1 MNNLHLVFL
10 ICIVLFYSRNE
21 ILNFLN
27 NENMENIDDDDN
39 PLKSD
44 YTQLIKSTKNVG
56 FSKGDYGSFK
66 DNVKAGKNNIWDNI

>member
-39 PLKSD
+39 PLKVI
-44 YTQLIKSTKNVG
+44 TPN
-56 FSKGDYGSFK
+56 
-66 DNVKAGKNNIWDNI
+66 

>member
-44 YTQLIKSTKNVG
+44 YTQLIKSTKKII
-56 FSKGDYGSFK
+56 FKKG
-66 DNVKAGKNNIWDNI
+66 